1 MSIAA
6 SIGAAPPGAGS
17 ARGRRL
23 AEAEARPRVEDGVRV
38 PAMVGKVLRRTPCRY
53 EAGRSRVED
62 GVRVR
67 VGLRLVEPALWLESQ
82 RLLREAM
89 QTCEAVQARLR
100 LLARDPSILWT
111 ALTFHNRSSR
121 PIAYGEYTTAM
132 PAGTCNDIP
141 TQMHRCA
148 TATRVR
154 SCNAR
159 GCRRAAYPRVRQ
171 T

>member
-1 MSIAA
+1 MTVGIRRIPKERFIRIVPSRAPCVFLDEQIAL
-6 SIGAAPPGAGS
+6 GAPPAGPA
-17 ARGRRL
+17 ARFPVCGN
-23 AEAEARPRVEDGVRV
+23 
-38 PAMVGKVLRRTPCRY
+38 RTLHR
-53 EAGRSRVED
+53 
-62 GVRVR
+62 
-67 VGLRLVEPALWLESQ
+67 LRLVLAGDVLMHESLQ
-82 RLLREAM
+82 REA
-89 QTCEAVQARLR
+89 LR
-100 LLARDPSILWT
+100 TSHRDRSTTAFRPRRAGAAALLARDPSILWT